1 MRKLIDQPIFDTAPQ
16 GAAGKSH
23 KHESA
28 ERHVS
33 GQARYIDDMP
43 EAANIHHVAVGV
55 SSDTTGIIT
64 SIDLSRVKAS
74 EAVIDAGS

>member
-1 MRKLIDQPIFDTAPQ
+1 MRKLIEQPAFDTAPQ

-28 ERHVS
+28 ERQVS

-43 EAANIHHVAVGV
+43 EAENIHHVALGV
-55 SSDTTGIIT
+55 SSVTTGTI
-64 SIDLSRVKAS
+64 
-74 EAVIDAGS
+74 